1 MRSLERLYS
10 ERTRDVLRTIQ
21 DNPIITVPIVLKRLK
36 QKESEWK
43 SLSLRYGTPADEPAT
58 TTATTTTVN
67 GTGENEMK
75 LVVINGEVN
84 GEIVNKSAESTKKE
98 AEDEEE
104 VSQQQ
109 QQQQQQQP
117 QQPNEDRGST
127 SSPSSLA
134 VSEEGGK
141 AEECIEAGSLA
152 KAGAAD
158 EKMNEAEAEH
168 KHSGDDD
175 DSTSKDEGG
184 DHNKDT
190 VATTSDNMEVED
202 SSAPAEDG
210 AVDRHNE
217 ETQKEAEE
225 ERPKQDDEHEAK
237 KEDKED
243 TKKAGDE
250 EEEEEKEQGQKMM
263 DTPEA
268 GDNIDSNGEKDTS
281 FAQSTPSDPAEDQG
295 DRSGAETAESGMLC

>member
-1 MRSLERLYS
+1 M
-10 ERTRDVLRTIQ
+10 
-21 DNPIITVPIVLKRLK
+21 
-36 QKESEWK
+36 
-43 SLSLRYGTPADEPAT
+43 
-58 TTATTTTVN
+58 
-67 GTGENEMK
+67 
-75 LVVINGEVN
+75 
-84 GEIVNKSAESTKKE
+84 
-98 AEDEEE
+98 
-104 VSQQQ
+104 
-109 QQQQQQQP
+109 
-117 QQPNEDRGST
+117 
-127 SSPSSLA
+127 
-134 VSEEGGK
+134 SEEGGK

-210 AVDRHNE
+210 AVDRHNV

-225 ERPKQDDEHEAK
+225 ERPKQDDEHDAK
-237 KEDKED
+237 KEDKEE
-243 TKKAGDE
+243 TKKTGDEEDE